1 MNNIRIIP
9 KPDSVSYDDI
19 CAVLD
24 EIHAGESFDYNTS
37 GLTGEQ
43 IAQRV
48 GETGAM
54 LVAMDGDTVVGTI
67 AVCVEP
73 VSRWYYRGDAGRIR
87 FMGVLPSCRGQHVGT
102 RLIEAGLQFALERGL
117 GAVVFATAAVNH
129 KAIAMYRRAGCR
141 YVDFMHY
148 KNLGHYSV
156 MGLYPLDGNAPSEA
170 VCRIR
175 FALKKAYVRLRYTP
189 NGDRRLI

>member
-54 LVAMDGDTVVGTI
+54 LLAMDGDKIVGTI

-73 VSRWYYRGDAGRIR
+73 VNRWYYRGDAGRIR

-102 RLIEAGLQFALERGL
+102 RLIEAGLRFARERGL

-148 KNLGHYSV
+148 KNLGH
-156 MGLYPLDGNAPSEA
+156 
-170 VCRIR
+170 
-175 FALKKAYVRLRYTP
+175 
-189 NGDRRLI
+189 